1 MSYSEKSKTTRIKS
15 IAFIDYKPAELKINK
30 DWMVVYYSKNPL
42 NGNLSRFRL
51 RVPTISNR
59 IERIKHGKRI
69 VLEINNRLADGW
81 SPFFEENGK
90 NFKSFSD
97 GITEFLNYLKKQV
110 KDKVFRED
118 TLRCY
123 NSNLNLLQ
131 QFIREKKISIKFVLE
146 INKRFCVE
154 YLDWIYIDRNS
165 SPRTRNNH
173 LGFLKLFCN
182 FLVNRGALSENP
194 TTGIIAMKLQ
204 PKKRAIFTESIK
216 EKIYQELEI
225 YTNGFKNVCMTTYFC
240 FVRNQ
245 ELAKLFVK
253 NVDLEQGTIFVS
265 KEISKNKKD
274 EYVTIPLQ
282 FLPNLKHHLKNANPD
297 HYLFSSLDF
306 KPGNKKMPIRK
317 IATAWEKLRT
327 KLNLES
333 KYQFYSFKDTGITDL
348 LNSGVPAI
356 KVRDQARH
364 YDIKITEMY
373 TPRNTGSDATIRN
386 ANIIF

>member
-1 MSYSEKSKTTRIKS
+1 MSYSEKSKNTRVKS
-15 IAFIDYKPAELKINK
+15 IAFVDYKPAELKINK
-30 DWMVVYYSKNPL
+30 DWMVVYYAKNPL
-42 NGNLSRFRL
+42 DGNLSRFRL

-59 IERIKHGKRI
+59 IERVKHGKRI

-97 GITEFLNYLKKQV
+97 GVTEFLNYLKKQV
-110 KDKVFRED
+110 KDKVYRDD
-118 TLRCY
+118 TLRSY

-131 QFIREKKISIKFVLE
+131 QFIREKRLSINFVLE
-146 INKRFCVE
+146 INKKFCVQ

-173 LGFLKLFCN
+173 LGFLRLFCN
-182 FLVNRGALSENP
+182 FLVNRGALAENP

-216 EKIYQELEI
+216 RKIQQELET
-225 YTNGFKNVCMTTYFC
+225 YSNGFKNVCMTTYFC

-253 NVDLEQGTIFVS
+253 NVDLEQGTIFIS

-274 EYVTIPLQ
+274 EYITIPLQ
-282 FLPNLKHHLKNANPD
+282 FLRSLQHHLKNANPD

-386 ANIIF
+386 AIITF

>member
-1 MSYSEKSKTTRIKS
+1 MSYSEKSKNTRVKS
-15 IAFIDYKPAELKINK
+15 IAFVDYKPAELKLNK
-30 DWMVVYYSKNPL
+30 DWMVVYYAKNPL
-42 NGNLSRFRL
+42 DGNLSRFRL

-59 IERIKHGKRI
+59 IERVKHGKRI

-97 GITEFLNYLKKQV
+97 GVTEFLNYLKKQV

-118 TLRCY
+118 TLRSY

-131 QFIREKKISIKFVLE
+131 QFIREKRLSINFVLE
-146 INKRFCVE
+146 INKRFCVQ

-173 LGFLKLFCN
+173 LGFLRLFCN
-182 FLVNRGALSENP
+182 FLVNRGALAENP

-204 PKKRAIFTESIK
+204 LKKRAIFTESIK
-216 EKIYQELEI
+216 RKILQELEN
-225 YTNGFKNVCMTTYFC
+225 YTNGFKNACMTTYFC

-253 NVDLEQGTIFVS
+253 NVDLEQGTIFIS

-282 FLPNLKHHLKNANPD
+282 FLPSLQHHLKNANPD
-297 HYLFSSLDF
+297 NYLFSSLDF

-373 TPRNTGSDATIRN
+373 TPRNTGSDVTIQN